1 MAVRSGLRQ
10 SSLVSRRLTFSSNR
24 RSTVHRSTADTRAAE
39 VYRVATRVIMPTLG
53 LTMEQGT
60 VVRWLKR
67 EGDAV
72 EREEPLFTVETD
84 KATMDVGAPAAGILA
99 RVLVAEG
106 VAVPVLETIALITTP
121 GEAALG
127 TDAGGP
133 PAADATPV
141 VTAAP
146 VARKERSSG
155 RDGWPAS
162 PRARRVAA

>member
-1 MAVRSGLRQ
+1 MLAAG
-10 SSLVSRRLTFSSNR
+10 T
-24 RSTVHRSTADTRAAE
+24 TGAE
-39 VYRVATRVIMPTLG
+39 VHRVATRVIMPTLG

-72 EREEPLFTVETD
+72 AREEPLFTVETD

-121 GEAALG
+121 GEALPADAGIGGAPGATALG
-127 TDAGGP
+127 GD
-133 PAADATPV
+133 
-141 VTAAP
+141 
-146 VARKERSSG
+146 
-155 RDGWPAS
+155 
-162 PRARRVAA
+162 

>member
-106 VAVPVLETIALITTP
+106 VAVPVLETIALITKP
-121 GEAALG
+121 GEALPTEAESDG
-127 TDAGGP
+127 SPGAPAVRTEAGGSGS
-133 PAADATPV
+133 AAGPDTGG
-141 VTAAP
+141 T
-146 VARKERSSG
+146 
-155 RDGWPAS
+155 
-162 PRARRVAA
+162 